1 MLHGQSDT
9 GWQHRSVRVALPK
22 CTGTLNGSSPNPPN
36 PPTTSSSGLSGLA
49 NPLGF
54 LTVEWTWNP
63 RVDPLRGLGGVAFNP
78 DLRAGVRLFMTAPYN
93 PRTTPIEE
101 HFGVLKTVARFKHME
116 HADLR
121 RRSFKD
127 YSRRVSRHWAT
138 EVILQTD
145 IFAMQD
151 FT

>member
-1 MLHGQSDT
+1 MQESWTRAVTKTFTNIILLSFI
-9 GWQHRSVRVALPK
+9 SSLMALLP
-22 CTGTLNGSSPNPPN
+22 TRPLEIHWENNTQEISELNENWDS
-36 PPTTSSSGLSGLA
+36 LSQDVHA
-49 NPLGF
+49 SF
-54 LTVEWTWNP
+54 SI
-63 RVDPLRGLGGVAFNP
+63 
-78 DLRAGVRLFMTAPYN
+78 LRAGVRLFMTAPYN